1 MKKEGY
7 SRHGL
12 FGSVNTYDNNGHKT
26 SHSDRGLFGGFN
38 HYDNQEDR
46 DMLGT
51 DGRLYDSDF
60 DFDGDGKLN
69 AYEYSVMDDVV
80 FGHEDMETSE
90 EDELEDE
97 LSLAGLDVT
106 DLEYMDADERREA
119 LEDADLDP
127 DDYDFD

>member
-7 SRHGL
+7 SRPGLFGTMNHYDNRGHKVGHSRPGL

-60 DFDGDGKLN
+60 DFDGVGSNQDIN
-69 AYEYSVMDDVV
+69 
-80 FGHEDMETSE
+80 
-90 EDELEDE
+90 
-97 LSLAGLDVT
+97 
-106 DLEYMDADERREA
+106 
-119 LEDADLDP
+119 
-127 DDYDFD
+127 